1 MASKKISNTTRS
13 GSPTDGEPIYLV
25 VGYLR
30 RAHGVRGEMVM
41 EVHTDFPE
49 RLTPKTKVFVGGDYQ
64 PMTIAAVRG
73 HGEGLLVKLE
83 GLDTPEA
90 TSRYRNQ
97 LVYVTAA
104 DRPKLPEGRY
114 YYHELIGFDV
124 VDEEQNS
131 LGKLSEIMQTGAND
145 VYVVV
150 RPDGSEILFPVVS
163 SVVLSIEREHR
174 LIRVHVPEGLIE
186 DPEAG
191 LGDRE

>member
-1 MASKKISNTTRS
+1 MASKKNSSTTQS
-13 GSPTDGEPIYLV
+13 GSPTNGEPIYLV

-49 RLTPKTKVFVGGDYQ
+49 RLEPKTKVFVGGDYQ

-73 HGEGLLVKLE
+73 HSEGLLIKLE

-90 TSRYRNQ
+90 ASRYRNQ

-114 YYHELIGFDV
+114 YHHELIGFDV
-124 VDEEQNS
+124 VDEAEKS
-131 LGKLSEIMQTGAND
+131 MGRLTEIMQTGAND
-145 VYVVV
+145 VYVVT
-150 RPDGSEILFPVVS
+150 RPDASEILVPVVP
-163 SVVLSIEREHR
+163 SVVLSIETEHR
-174 LIRVHVPEGLIE
+174 LIRVHVPDGLIE
-186 DPEAG
+186 EPAAG
-191 LGDRE
+191 LGDRD